1 MIWRTRVTDSAPFH
15 LKVRQ
20 TRATVRFGDGI
31 RHNRRQPSWLMTP
44 GNLSRSFA
52 FWARSM
58 TPIDFASLDDL
69 YRFVDSALFR
79 TGLILDSSAE
89 HRPWARTLVVDCR
102 DVQWFVP
109 SRSVPDAFL
118 QHLSN
123 FAHSK
128 VEEKGVIL
136 LEHGRI
142 VSVIDINA
150 VGGSNSPHILQNLVR
165 RAFEPPR
172 PRQESRGNRES
183 TRSNTRRRSGKVDL
197 GGRNPYEILGASAT
211 DAMMDIKSKYKNLI
225 MQYHPDRVSH
235 LGPELIELAM
245 KKTQELNAAYELVRK
260 DKGE

>member
-1 MIWRTRVTDSAPFH
+1 
-15 LKVRQ
+15 
-20 TRATVRFGDGI
+20 
-31 RHNRRQPSWLMTP
+31 
-44 GNLSRSFA
+44 
-52 FWARSM
+52 M

-79 TGLILDSSAE
+79 TGLILDSAAE

-102 DVQWFVP
+102 DVQWFFP
-109 SRSVPDAFL
+109 SRSISDAFL

-128 VEEKGVIL
+128 IEEKGVVL

-150 VGGSNSPHILQNLVR
+150 VGGSNSPHILKNLVS
-165 RAFEPPR
+165 RAFDPPR
-172 PRQESRGNRES
+172 PNQERRTDGKS
-183 TRSNTRRRSGKVDL
+183 TNSNGRRRSGKVEL
-197 GGRNPYEILGASAT
+197 NGRNPYEILGASTT
-211 DAMMDIKSKYKNLI
+211 DAMPDIKSKYKNLI

-235 LGPELIELAM
+235 LGRELIELAM